1 MVISTNKETLNYD
14 NDINQG
20 ALFTKYEVV
29 LIPNLTVNVGLRQDF
44 SSLVNGSVTSPS
56 VGTKYA
62 VSDSTTLRANYI
74 QNFRVPTI
82 ANLFNVNP
90 SNIGNPE
97 LKPERGDSFDIGI
110 DQKLGNIGLA
120 RLTFFKNNVSSLIR
134 VYITKSKDI
143 RKYSIISVSII
154 SKIINKE

>member
-1 MVISTNKETLNYD
+1 LVYGFDYRTVNVRNTSFSYATNVERLNYD

-20 ALFTKYEVV
+20 ALFGKYEVT

-56 VGTKYA
+56 VGTKFT

-97 LKPERGDSFDIGI
+97 LKPERGDIFDIG
-110 DQKLGNIGLA
+110 
-120 RLTFFKNNVSSLIR
+120 
-134 VYITKSKDI
+134 
-143 RKYSIISVSII
+143 
-154 SKIINKE
+154 

>member
-1 MVISTNKETLNYD
+1 
-14 NDINQG
+14 
-20 ALFTKYEVV
+20 
-29 LIPNLTVNVGLRQDF
+29 TVNVGLRQDF

-56 VGTKYA
+56 VGTKFT

-74 QNFRVPTI
+74 KNFRVPTI

-110 DQKLGNIGLA
+110 DQKLGDIGLL
-120 RLTFFKNNVSSLIR
+120 RLTTSVIPNTLHAWPEANLGN
-134 VYITKSKDI
+134 
-143 RKYSIISVSII
+143 SILWGNPI
-154 SKIINKE
+154 